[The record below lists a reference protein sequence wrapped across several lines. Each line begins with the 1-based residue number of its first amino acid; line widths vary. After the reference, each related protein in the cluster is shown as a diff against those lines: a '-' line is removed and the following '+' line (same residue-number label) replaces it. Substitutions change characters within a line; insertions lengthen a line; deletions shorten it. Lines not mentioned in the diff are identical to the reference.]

1 METPDIASRQ
11 IATEQS
17 PPDVTI
23 DPPKA
28 SISITPTFWQPLG
41 TIAAGVGAP
50 GSEVQFADILRG
62 DGWADY
68 LVVNPDGS
76 VQAWL
81 NGGQDA
87 AAPDG
92 WLWTPV
98 GTIAA
103 GVGAP
108 GSQIQFADLTGSG
121 RADYL
126 NVNPDGSVQAWLNGA
141 VPAPAGGLGSN
152 SNYILYSG
160 CSPLIGLTV
169 TITVTEDMVWQSS
182 APPSGSG
189 SAPLDGFGFQ
199 LNAYSPQNETSA
211 WQQYAIALIG
221 TELTGAVDNWP
232 MSGPNIINDF
242 FGLASL
248 PSVAIPAGYVLQ
260 ISLAVDNSSNVA
272 SATYAV
278 TDNQG
283 NTLANTTVDLL
294 SLAGVTSADLAP
306 IIAFELNVVGPADGD
321 SAVLSSGAGTI
332 TYQAGDVL
340 AALNQEPPCAESG
353 YITAETANS
362 FYSQLP
368 WAPSNTFT
376 QSFEIS
382 TAQPMIRK
390 QGKPRPGLIIPR
402 P

>member
-1 METPDIASRQ
+1 METSDIASRQ
-11 IATEQS
+11 IATAQS
-17 PPDVTI
+17 PE
-23 DPPKA
+23 
-28 SISITPTFWQPLG
+28 SGTPTWQPQG
-41 TIAAGVGAP
+41 TIAAGTGAP
-50 GSEVQFADILRG
+50 GSEVRFADLTG
-62 DGWADY
+62 DGRADY
-68 LVVNPDGS
+68 LVVNLA

-81 NGGQDA
+81 NGGQNSA
-87 AAPDG
+87 VPDG
-92 WLWTPV
+92 WLWTPA

-103 GVGAP
+103 GVAP
-108 GSQIQFADLTGSG
+108 GSQIQFADLTGDG

-160 CSPLIGLTV
+160 CNSLISLSV
-169 TITVTEDMVWQSS
+169 TIEVSQDMVWQSS
-182 APPSGSG
+182 APPPGSG

-199 LNAYSPQNETSA
+199 LNAYSPTGGLCA
-211 WQQYAIALIG
+211 YQQYVIALIG
-221 TELTGAVDNWP
+221 TELTGGVDNWP
-232 MSGPNIINDF
+232 VSGTNLINDF

-260 ISLAVDNSSNVA
+260 ISLGNDNNGNVVA
-272 SATYAV
+272 ATYVV

-306 IIAFELNVVGPADGD
+306 ITAFELNLVGPINGD
-321 SAVLSSGAGTI
+321 SAVLSSGVGTI
-332 TYQAGDVL
+332 TYQAVSAL
-340 AALNQEPPCAESG
+340 TVLNQEPPCTETGS
-353 YITAETANS
+353 ITEETANS
-362 FYSQLP
+362 FYSVLP
-368 WAPSNTFT
+368 SAPSNTFT
-376 QSFEIS
+376 QSFYVS